1 MPKSMTGY
9 GRWSGQS
16 AALAQTWE
24 IKSVNGKQLSIRW
37 KMPQFLSMM
46 EQDWEKQV
54 RATAERGRVDIHLHL
69 HLFEAAELAP
79 KLNTGTAQSMLDQ
92 LRQLAHTND
101 DPFELDYSHLLRL
114 PSLWED
120 PDQAPPQE
128 ILDTLQS
135 GLENALMAWNQSRE
149 REGRAMLEDVR
160 QRVETVGHWVQT
172 IAERVPSLPQQRFAL
187 LKQRAA
193 ALLEDQPQGVSP
205 ERLHQ
210 ELALLTDRIDV
221 SEEITRLQTH
231 LQELQR
237 RLATAA
243 PSGRHMDFLLQE
255 CFREIN
261 TCGNK
266 AQDSEVSRLV
276 VDVKTELEKCR
287 EQVQNIE

>member
-9 GRWSGQS
+9 GRWNGHST
-16 AALAQTWE
+16 ALAQTWE
-24 IKSVNGKQLSIRW
+24 IKSVNGKQLSLRW
-37 KMPQFLSMM
+37 KLPPFLCMM
-46 EQDWEKQV
+46 EQTWEKHV
-54 RATAERGRVDIHLHL
+54 RAIAERGRVDIHLHL
-69 HLFEAAELAP
+69 HIFEAAELAP

-92 LRQLAHTND
+92 LRQLAHIND
-101 DPFELDYSHLLRL
+101 DAFELDYSQLLRL

-120 PDQAPPQE
+120 PDQAPPQK
-128 ILDTLQS
+128 IIDDLQH
-135 GLENALMAWNQSRE
+135 GLEGALEAWNQSRE
-149 REGRAMLEDVR
+149 REGQAMVDDVR
-160 QRVETVGHWVQT
+160 QRVDTVGQWVQS

-221 SEEITRLQTH
+221 SEEVTRLQTH

-237 RLATAA
+237 RLDTAT

>member
-46 EQDWEKQV
+46 EQEWEKQV
-54 RATAERGRVDIHLHL
+54 RETAERGRIDIQLHL
-69 HLFEAAELAP
+69 HIFEAEELSP
-79 KLNTGTAQSMLDQ
+79 KLNSWIAQSMLDQ
-92 LRQLAHTND
+92 LRQLAEANGET
-101 DPFELDYSHLLRL
+101 PELDYSHLLRM
-114 PSLWED
+114 PSLWEE
-120 PDQAPPQE
+120 PDQTPPQE
-128 ILDTLQS
+128 ILDSLQT
-135 GLENALMAWNQSRE
+135 GLEMALSAWNDSRE
-149 REGRAMLEDVR
+149 REGQAMIADLQNR
-160 QRVETVGHWVQT
+160 LETVTNWVER
-172 IAERVPSLPQQRFAL
+172 IAERVPTLPEQRFAL
-187 LKQRAA
+187 LKQRAE
-193 ALLEDQPQGVSP
+193 ALLQEQSP
-205 ERLHQ
+205 SLSQERLHQ
-210 ELALLTDRIDV
+210 EFALLTDRIDV

-237 RLATAA
+237 RFAMET
-243 PSGRHMDFLLQE
+243 PSGRHMDFVLQE

-276 VDVKTELEKCR
+276 VNVKTELEKCR

>member
-9 GRWSGQS
+9 GRWSGQN

-46 EQDWEKQV
+46 EQEWEKQV
-54 RATAERGRVDIHLHL
+54 RETAERGRIDIQLHL
-69 HLFEAAELAP
+69 HIFEAEELSP
-79 KLNTGTAQSMLDQ
+79 KLNSWIAQSMLDQ
-92 LRQLAHTND
+92 LRQLAEANGDT
-101 DPFELDYSHLLRL
+101 PELDYSQLLRM
-114 PSLWED
+114 PSLWEE
-120 PDQAPPQE
+120 PDQTPPQE
-128 ILDTLQS
+128 ILDSLQT
-135 GLENALMAWNQSRE
+135 GLEMALSAWNDSRE
-149 REGRAMLEDVR
+149 REGQAMIADLQNR
-160 QRVETVGHWVQT
+160 LETVTNWVER
-172 IAERVPSLPQQRFAL
+172 IAERVPTLPEQRFAL
-187 LKQRAA
+187 LKQRAE
-193 ALLEDQPQGVSP
+193 ALLQEQSQSLSQ

-210 ELALLTDRIDV
+210 EFALLTDRIDV

-237 RLATAA
+237 RFAMET
-243 PSGRHMDFLLQE
+243 PSGRHMDFVLQE

-276 VDVKTELEKCR
+276 VNVKTELEKCR